1 MNNSALKD
9 IQQALNIIRAE
20 IEKVDAETKM
30 AALELIMSTSQS
42 VVAMA
47 RKLTKPK
54 VRTKTVAIPKT
65 KIIKQR
71 VAQPTKEKEPQ
82 NKPFF
87 AKNRE
92 ITKFIFAAV
101 ANGILQPYTNDSVT
115 ERQLMTAQ
123 EFATKLVVEQP
134 GGGDDFEDFGEDL
147 DFFK

>member
-9 IQQALNIIRAE
+9 IQQSLNIIRTE
-20 IEKVDAETKM
+20 IEQVDSETKI

-82 NKPFF
+82 NKPSIIKPIKPI
-87 AKNRE
+87 AP
-92 ITKFIFAAV
+92 
-101 ANGILQPYTNDSVT
+101 LQNKQSTY
-115 ERQLMTAQ
+115 
-123 EFATKLVVEQP
+123 
-134 GGGDDFEDFGEDL
+134 
-147 DFFK
+147 

>member
-9 IQQALNIIRAE
+9 IQQSLNIIRAE

-54 VRTKTVAIPKT
+54 VRTKTKTVAIPKT
-65 KIIKQR
+65 KIVKQR

-82 NKPFF
+82 NKPSIIKPIKPISPFQ
-87 AKNRE
+87 NQR
-92 ITKFIFAAV
+92 I
-101 ANGILQPYTNDSVT
+101 
-115 ERQLMTAQ
+115 
-123 EFATKLVVEQP
+123 EF
-134 GGGDDFEDFGEDL
+134 
-147 DFFK
+147 

>member
-20 IEKVDAETKM
+20 IVKVDDETKI

-54 VRTKTVAIPKT
+54 VRTKIKKVVIPKT

-71 VAQPTKEKEPQ
+71 VANQQKK
-82 NKPFF
+82 
-87 AKNRE
+87 KNRS
-92 ITKFIFAAV
+92 I
-101 ANGILQPYTNDSVT
+101 NLQ
-115 ERQLMTAQ
+115 
-123 EFATKLVVEQP
+123 
-134 GGGDDFEDFGEDL
+134 
-147 DFFK
+147 

>member
-9 IQQALNIIRAE
+9 IQQSLNIIRTE
-20 IEKVDAETKM
+20 IVKVDDETKM

-47 RKLTKPK
+47 RKLTKQK

-82 NKPFF
+82 SKASIIKPIKPIAPLQNKQS
-87 AKNRE
+87 E
-92 ITKFIFAAV
+92 
-101 ANGILQPYTNDSVT
+101 Y
-115 ERQLMTAQ
+115 
-123 EFATKLVVEQP
+123 
-134 GGGDDFEDFGEDL
+134 
-147 DFFK
+147 

>member
-1 MNNSALKD
+1 MCMNNSALKD
-9 IQQALNIIRAE
+9 IQQSLNIIRAE

-71 VAQPTKEKEPQ
+71 VAQPTKEKEQQ
-82 NKPFF
+82 NKPS
-87 AKNRE
+87 
-92 ITKFIFAAV
+92 ITKPIKPIAPLK
-101 ANGILQPYTNDSVT
+101 NKQS
-115 ERQLMTAQ
+115 
-123 EFATKLVVEQP
+123 
-134 GGGDDFEDFGEDL
+134 
-147 DFFK
+147 

>member
-1 MNNSALKD
+1 MCMNNSALKD
-9 IQQALNIIRAE
+9 IQQSLNIIRAE

-54 VRTKTVAIPKT
+54 VKTKTVAIPKT

-82 NKPFF
+82 NKPSII
-87 AKNRE
+87 KPIKPIPTLPNQRS
-92 ITKFIFAAV
+92 
-101 ANGILQPYTNDSVT
+101 N
-115 ERQLMTAQ
+115 
-123 EFATKLVVEQP
+123 
-134 GGGDDFEDFGEDL
+134 
-147 DFFK
+147 

>member
-9 IQQALNIIRAE
+9 IQHSLNIIRAE

-54 VRTKTVAIPKT
+54 IRTKIKKVVIPKT

-82 NKPFF
+82 NKPSII
-87 AKNRE
+87 KP
-92 ITKFIFAAV
+92 IKPIKP
-101 ANGILQPYTNDSVT
+101 LQNKQSTY
-115 ERQLMTAQ
+115 
-123 EFATKLVVEQP
+123 
-134 GGGDDFEDFGEDL
+134 
-147 DFFK
+147 

>member
-9 IQQALNIIRAE
+9 IQQSLNIIRAE

-71 VAQPTKEKEPQ
+71 LGQKAQEKEPQ
-82 NKPFF
+82 NKPSIIKPIKPI
-87 AKNRE
+87 AP
-92 ITKFIFAAV
+92 
-101 ANGILQPYTNDSVT
+101 LQNKQSEY
-115 ERQLMTAQ
+115 
-123 EFATKLVVEQP
+123 
-134 GGGDDFEDFGEDL
+134 
-147 DFFK
+147 

>member
-9 IQQALNIIRAE
+9 IQQSLNIIRTE
-20 IEKVDAETKM
+20 IVKADDETKI

-54 VRTKTVAIPKT
+54 VRTKIKKVVIPKT

-82 NKPFF
+82 NKLSIIKPIKPI
-87 AKNRE
+87 AP
-92 ITKFIFAAV
+92 
-101 ANGILQPYTNDSVT
+101 LQNKQSTY
-115 ERQLMTAQ
+115 
-123 EFATKLVVEQP
+123 
-134 GGGDDFEDFGEDL
+134 
-147 DFFK
+147 